1 MASRVAS
8 SAATSLLTKAQQ
20 QSPELA
26 AAVATT
32 ATSSPFE
39 QHQQRRPYSSATRT
53 AQQATATPAAASAA
67 SSRTT
72 GRPQIPNR
80 FTQAFAQMK
89 EVCPNHISSYASCVM
104 ARNNAD
110 TGSSSSAY
118 GGTPS
123 TTLSKD
129 SCAPE
134 FRKVKECFRQV
145 RGL

>member
-53 AQQATATPAAASAA
+53 AQQATATPAAA